1 MPAKNRL
8 RIDERVTVILA
19 GIMTDAGEACPGR
32 FEATI
37 DAGGLAGKVRN
48 LAGCFMNDMLEPGGE
63 NDLPDGLARVVRAPT
78 LISHLDHQ
86 CRKARRGGG
95 SAFPPAVGWILL
107 DEARGHRDQLG
118 FSGLEKL
125 MHAVHER
132 LRVQLDATDIT
143 ARFGL
148 EAIGVMLD
156 SEGGDRD
163 LEADAGALKRSISG
177 SLFEIG
183 DHMIAATTTVT
194 IRMVQEG
201 LRPPEANLV
210 RAARAAEKLS
220 VAGGN
225 RHEVGGGGEDQ
236 AETPGTLL
244 GQLTKALRDNSLK
257 VVFQPLL
264 ATSGPER
271 ERIQMLP
278 RLTGPDGTLIP
289 AARFIPVAAE
299 RGVLPAVDH
308 WMIARAI
315 EILRA
320 RADAGRD
327 IPTLFLNQ
335 SPAIVDD
342 EKFVR
347 WLVEQIGTLKPEQ
360 RTLVLEF
367 NIMDLKP
374 RIRDA
379 RKVLAQLQKLG
390 IGISLTGIDEK
401 VPEVVLLK
409 HLPADFLRMKSDFAH
424 RVLEDATLAAEFETF
439 ARSARGAGRK
449 LIVPML
455 EDAEEVSRIWQM
467 DVDLI
472 QGNFIQ
478 QPSEAPIEA

>member
-1 MPAKNRL
+1 MGMIVAGRL
-8 RIDERVTVILA
+8 VGRIE
-19 GIMTDAGEACPGR
+19 
-32 FEATI
+32 
-37 DAGGLAGKVRN
+37 N
-48 LAGCFMNDMLEPGGE
+48 LAGCTMNDMLEPGDD
-63 NDLPDGLARVVRAPT
+63 NDLPEGLARVVRAPT
-78 LISHLDHQ
+78 LISQLDQQ
-86 CRKARRGGG
+86 CRKAWQGGG

-107 DEARGHRDQLG
+107 DESRGHRDQLG

-132 LRVQLDATDIT
+132 LRVQLDARDIT

-148 EAIGVMLD
+148 DAIGVILD

-163 LEADAGALKRSISG
+163 LEADAGALRRSISG

-183 DHMIAATTTVT
+183 EHMIAATTTVT

-201 LRPPEANLV
+201 LRQPEANLV

-220 VAGGN
+220 TAGGN
-225 RHEVGGGGEDQ
+225 RHEVGGSGGDQ

-271 ERIQMLP
+271 ERTQMLP
-278 RLTGPDGTLIP
+278 RLTSPDGTLIP

-308 WMIARAI
+308 WMIARAL
-315 EILRA
+315 ELLRE
-320 RADAGRD
+320 RAGAGME

-335 SPAIVDD
+335 SPAIIDD
-342 EKFVR
+342 EKFVK
-347 WLVEQIGTLKPEQ
+347 WLVEQVESLDKAQ
-360 RTLVLEF
+360 RRLVLEF

-379 RKVLAQLQKLG
+379 RKVLAALQKLG

-409 HLPADFLRMKSDFAH
+409 HLPADYLRMKSDFAH
-424 RVLEDATLAAEFETF
+424 RVLEDPALATHFETF
-439 ARSARGAGRK
+439 AKSARAAGRK

-478 QPSEAPIEA
+478 QPSEAPVEA

>member
-1 MPAKNRL
+1 MPAGLPATSEMGRL
-8 RIDERVTVILA
+8 H
-19 GIMTDAGEACPGR
+19 
-32 FEATI
+32 
-37 DAGGLAGKVRN
+37 
-48 LAGCFMNDMLEPGGE
+48 MNDMLEPGEE
-63 NDLPDGLARVVRAPT
+63 NDLPEGLARVVRVPT
-78 LISHLDHQ
+78 LISQLDKQ
-86 CRKARRGGG
+86 CRKAWEGGG

-107 DEARGHRDQLG
+107 DEARGHRDHLG

-148 EAIGVMLD
+148 DAIGVILN

-163 LEADAGALKRSISG
+163 LDAAAGALRRSISG

-183 DHMIAATTTVT
+183 EHMIAATATVT
-194 IRMVQEG
+194 IRMVQED
-201 LRPPEANLV
+201 LRPPEINLV
-210 RAARAAEKLS
+210 RAARAAETLS
-220 VAGGN
+220 ATGGN
-225 RHEVGGGGEDQ
+225 RHEIGGEDQ

-289 AARFIPVAAE
+289 AARFIPIAAE

-308 WMIARAI
+308 WMIAHAL
-315 EILRA
+315 ELLRA
-320 RADAGRD
+320 RADAERE
-327 IPTLFLNQ
+327 IPTIFLNQ
-335 SPAIVDD
+335 SPAIIDD
-342 EKFVR
+342 EKFVK
-347 WLVEQIGTLKPEQ
+347 WLVQQTESLRKEH
-360 RTLVLEF
+360 RKLVLEF
-367 NIMDLKP
+367 SIMDLKP

-379 RKVLAQLQKLG
+379 RKVLTQLQKLG

-409 HLPADFLRMKSDFAH
+409 HLPADYLRMKSDFAH
-424 RVLEDATLAAEFETF
+424 RVLEDAALAERFETF
-439 ARSARGAGRK
+439 AKTARAAGRK

-478 QPSEAPIEA
+478 QPSEAPVEA

>member
-1 MPAKNRL
+1 M
-8 RIDERVTVILA
+8 
-19 GIMTDAGEACPGR
+19 
-32 FEATI
+32 I
-37 DAGGLAGKVRN
+37 DAGGLVGEVRN
-48 LAGCFMNDMLEPGGE
+48 LAGSNMNDMLEPGDE
-63 NDLPDGLARVVRAPT
+63 NELPEGLARVVRAPT
-78 LISHLDHQ
+78 LISQLDEQ
-86 CRKARRGGG
+86 CRKARKGGG

-132 LRVQLDATDIT
+132 LRMQLDASDIT

-148 EAIGVMLD
+148 DAIAVILD
-156 SEGGDRD
+156 SAGGDRD

-183 DHMIAATTTVT
+183 EHMIAATTTVT

-201 LRPPEANLV
+201 LRPPETNLV
-210 RAARAAEKLS
+210 RAARAGEKLS
-220 VAGGN
+220 SAGGN
-225 RHEVGGGGEDQ
+225 RHEIGGESGDQ

-271 ERIQMLP
+271 ERSQMLP

-308 WMIARAI
+308 WMIAHAI
-315 EILRA
+315 ELLRE
-320 RADAGRD
+320 RADAGRE

-335 SPAIVDD
+335 SPAIIEDN
-342 EKFVR
+342 KFVD
-347 WLVEQIGTLKPEQ
+347 WLVGQVETLDRGQ
-360 RTLVLEF
+360 RKLVLEF

-379 RKVLAQLQKLG
+379 RKVLAHLQKLG

-409 HLPADFLRMKSDFAH
+409 HLPADYLRMKADFAR
-424 RVLEDATLAAEFETF
+424 RVLEDAPLAAHFESF
-439 ARSARGAGRK
+439 AKSARTAGRK

-478 QPSEAPIEA
+478 QPSEAPVEA

>member
-1 MPAKNRL
+1 
-8 RIDERVTVILA
+8 
-19 GIMTDAGEACPGR
+19 
-32 FEATI
+32 
-37 DAGGLAGKVRN
+37 
-48 LAGCFMNDMLEPGGE
+48 MNDMLEPGDE
-63 NDLPDGLARVVRAPT
+63 RDLPDGLARVVRAPT
-78 LISHLDHQ
+78 LISQLDQQ
-86 CRKARRGGG
+86 CRKAWQGGG
-95 SAFPPAVGWILL
+95 SAYPPAVGWIQL

-148 EAIGVMLD
+148 DAIGLILD

-163 LEADAGALKRSISG
+163 LEANAGALRRAISG

-183 DHMIAATTTVT
+183 EHMIAATTTVS
-194 IRMVQEG
+194 IRPVQEG
-201 LRPPEANLV
+201 LRPAEANLV
-210 RAARAAEKLS
+210 RAARSAEKLS
-220 VAGGN
+220 MAGGN
-225 RHEVGGGGEDQ
+225 RHEIGGENSEQ
-236 AETPGTLL
+236 SETPGTLL

-264 ATSGPER
+264 ATSGPEQ

-289 AARFIPVAAE
+289 AARFIPIAAE

-315 EILRA
+315 EMLRK
-320 RADAGRD
+320 RAKAGQE

-335 SPAIVDD
+335 SPAIIDD
-342 EKFVR
+342 EKFVK
-347 WLVEQIGTLKPEQ
+347 WLVEQIETLDRAQ
-360 RTLVLEF
+360 RKLVLEF
-367 NIMDLKP
+367 NILDLKP

-379 RKVLAQLQKLG
+379 RKVLAYLQKLG
-390 IGISLTGIDEK
+390 IDISLTGIDEK

-409 HLPADFLRMKSDFAH
+409 HLPADYLRMKSDFAH
-424 RVLEDATLAAEFETF
+424 RVLDDAALAARFEAF
-439 ARSARGAGRK
+439 AKAARAAGRK

-478 QPSEAPIEA
+478 QPSEAPVEA